1 MIKLLCVL
9 LLAVISVLAAEV
21 VFQPERMALVDRRKN
36 NYLLRGNI
44 PLVNGEFRMD
54 LLKQRIEEITKL
66 KPDSYQLKVISL
78 MNHYTDKES
87 KNLALEE
94 EYFDLHPR
102 SGEFMSYPVLGFVA
116 NP

>member
-21 VFQPERMALVDRRKN
+21 VFQPERWRWWIAAN

-87 KNLALEE
+87 KNLGLEE